1 MLYRFVGA
9 QELAGLFISAFRG
22 LLSAMLAHTQHT
34 VTAQHAGID
43 AIPPPAPDGAVDKCL
58 DGFCAVP
65 PKAAQGVFP
74 KSPGGGTVSLSEGR
88 SGRSARDHLCSAAG
102 QPGGEPDYE
111 CVSQTGVFGFR
122 LLSRYIAHGSGH
134 SSCATW
140 TSPDRVSTTTSSAW
154 QCTTTSPLR
163 FLRLRNGPHSMHV
176 PRSCSSST

>member
-1 MLYRFVGA
+1 MT
-9 QELAGLFISAFRG
+9 GLFVSAFRG

-111 CVSQTGVFGFR
+111 CFSQTSVFGFR

-134 SSCATW
+134 SSCATS
-140 TSPDRVSTTTSSAW
+140 TSLMTLSTTTSSA
-154 QCTTTSPLR
+154 CATTSSLR
-163 FLRLRNGPHSMHV
+163 FLRLRDGLRFMLV
-176 PRSCSSST
+176 QRSCSSLACG